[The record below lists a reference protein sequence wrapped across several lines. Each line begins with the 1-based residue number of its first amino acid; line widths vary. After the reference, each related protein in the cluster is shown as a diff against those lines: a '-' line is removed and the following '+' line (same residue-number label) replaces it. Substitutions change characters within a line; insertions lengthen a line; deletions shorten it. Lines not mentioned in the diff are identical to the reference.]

1 MENQI
6 QPIISIIIP
15 VYNVEP
21 YIRKCILSVQKQ
33 IFENF
38 EAIIVNDGTEDQS
51 IEMIQDIVRDD
62 HRFIIIHQENQ
73 GLGEAR
79 NTGLNHAKGEYL
91 CFLDSDDFLDIHF
104 LEYLH
109 EKITKEN
116 ADICACSIAFCN
128 QNGAISEMYKIPF
141 VQSWQ
146 EALSLSFQDIYLP
159 AVWNKIYKREVFQ
172 NIRYPNILHE
182 DNAILVSLLVGKQIC
197 SVDLPL
203 YFYFHPRTNSIM
215 YKLVTEKKIKDI
227 FTMLEMMKQQLIQNN
242 IWIRYKDEFSMY
254 YIFISWHRANI
265 MITESIDFRKCKRA
279 FYRYLDRSI
288 YNIKNI
294 RYIKSLQY
302 KNPRLN
308 HLRVPYWLSILL
320 CFRGIGILV
329 YRIFI
334 FTPSIKSIFYT
345 KLNSVKASFSLYFP
359 FASRIL
365 RPFYKLF
372 AFSIKLILKL
382 LLQGPLGAY
391 AFMRDRLHEKPNRI
405 KAYFIFH
412 FLFASRMLR
421 PFYKLFAFSI
431 KLILKLLLYGPL
443 GAYTFT
449 RDRLRGE

>member
-33 IFENF
+33 SFENF

-73 GLGEAR
+73 SAGVAR

-128 QNGAISEMYKIPF
+128 QNGVISRVYKVPS

-146 EALSLSFQDIYLP
+146 EALSLSFQELYLP
-159 AVWNKIYKREVFQ
+159 SPCNKIYKREVFQ
-172 NIRYPNILHE
+172 NIRYSNNFYE
-182 DNAILVSLLVGKQIC
+182 DISVLVSLLVGKKLC

-215 YKLVTEKKIKDI
+215 HELVNEKKIKDI
-227 FTMLEMMKQQLIQNN
+227 LTMLEVMKRQLIQNN
-242 IWIRYKDEFSMY
+242 IWTRYKDEFSIY
-254 YIFISWHRANI
+254 YIFISWHYGYR
-265 MITESIDFRKCKRA
+265 MVTKSIDFKRCKEA

-294 RYIKSLQY
+294 RYIRKLQDE
-302 KNPRLN
+302 NSQLA
-308 HLRVPYWLSILL
+308 HISFPYLPSIWLCL
-320 CFRGIGILV
+320 GGVGILV
-329 YRIFI
+329 CRIFI
-334 FTPSIKSIFYT
+334 FTSSIGSIFYT
-345 KLNSVKASFSLYFP
+345 KLNSVKAYFIFHFP

-372 AFSIKLILKL
+372 AFPIKFILKL
-382 LLQGPLGAY
+382 LLHGP
-391 AFMRDRLHEKPNRI
+391 R
-405 KAYFIFH
+405 
-412 FLFASRMLR
+412 
-421 PFYKLFAFSI
+421 
-431 KLILKLLLYGPL
+431 
-443 GAYTFT
+443 
-449 RDRLRGE
+449 